1 MSAIRISIRKA
12 QATLPQLH
20 SDYSQAAT
28 IEMAGFMEF
37 DSDNLCK
44 SKMLETVSPVTVALS
59 GLRSFLLAK

>member
-1 MSAIRISIRKA
+1 VSAIRISIRKA

-44 SKMLETVSPVTVALS
+44 SKMLETALPVT
-59 GLRSFLLAK
+59 